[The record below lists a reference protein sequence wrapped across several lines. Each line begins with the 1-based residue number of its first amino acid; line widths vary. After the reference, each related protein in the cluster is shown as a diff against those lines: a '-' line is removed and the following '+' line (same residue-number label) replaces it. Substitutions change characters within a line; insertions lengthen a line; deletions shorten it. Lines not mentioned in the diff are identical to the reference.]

1 MNTRYFDMNKTERRN
16 DCKLK
21 DIVQDNDKGVGMG

>member
-1 MNTRYFDMNKTERRN
+1 MNKTERRN